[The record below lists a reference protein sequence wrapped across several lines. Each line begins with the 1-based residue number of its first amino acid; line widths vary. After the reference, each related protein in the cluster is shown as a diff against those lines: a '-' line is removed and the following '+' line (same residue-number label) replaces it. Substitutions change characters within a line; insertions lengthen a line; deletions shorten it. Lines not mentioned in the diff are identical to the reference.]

1 MTETTKCITFPQ
13 VRVGRYIKTGEIYNR
28 RFFLLEILGRP
39 TVVQA
44 VIASI
49 INYKEIE
56 FEFGDYSVN
65 KIARSKDDRLT
76 INKQTTSDGLTVAT
90 ITNQSIKD
98 LFPLENGNPDKK
110 FIEVLRTKSSVP
122 VADEWAAD
130 LYQRLKSEKLI
141 EDIASNC
148 GSFGSLETT
157 NRSRIDEI
165 INDYISGIDC
175 DDSLPEIEVPKT
187 IGAFVENFSEP
198 LSDMIYEKCKVIYD
212 GNEADKIDYSLITN
226 NGFIPYPQQA
236 DIANAVVKR
245 FETENTVFLGAE
257 MGCGKT
263 LMSLMTLYGMYK
275 KSGKGIR
282 ALLMVPP
289 HLVEKWIREAKKALG
304 DTVLS
309 SAVVINTKADVDS
322 IRNLIG
328 IKPKGIE
335 IFIVSREMA
344 KLGYYWRPVKVK
356 FIDKKTGKMIV
367 KCPKCGSEQI
377 INKGS
382 KGKRSKSYCKNRLSR
397 LHGVTIGDCV
407 PEFITDKN
415 QNEGLICGEPL
426 WQAVESNGSER
437 QIQRVPVM
445 EYMKKY
451 LPGGFFD
458 LFILDEAHEEK
469 GESARG
475 VAAAQAACVSK
486 KAMLLTGTLS
496 GGKPSTLFYLL
507 WRFNPNS
514 VKDISVYGDIIGFA
528 RRYGVVE
535 TVRKSDNSTDN
546 SMSRSKK
553 QNVIVKEKP
562 GISPELLTK
571 FLPTTAF
578 MKISDIAAGLPEY
591 TEYVT
596 QVDMKEIHRESY
608 NQVATEMQESFQFAI
623 RMGAL
628 GVLAKMLTV
637 LSSYA
642 DNPTYEEV
650 LNKEGKV
657 IAVCKE
663 LDLVTSK
670 EEKLVE
676 IINENKA
683 LNRKVLVF
691 CEYTDTRDIQ
701 KRLKE
706 VLSSFDISAT
716 ILPSSIKPVKRE
728 EWIRKN
734 TADTDVLICNPR
746 LVSTGLDLYQYPTI
760 VFFQTP
766 YSTYLLRQASRRS
779 WRIGQTKSVEVHFLV
794 NSQTVQ
800 EKAMLLIANKMT
812 ASQIFEGEIPE
823 EDGLAAIS
831 DIEEKSFVREL
842 AESLS
847 KNENAGSLDKLWKQ
861 KMQASVKADDLLFT
875 PQSVE
880 EPAKKTATVTEKTET
895 EIKSNRGF
903 KEKFVFTKISA
914 VNVYPDKAAS
924 FTLDGQMYLMKD
936 GKVYKV
942 SGKPDDT
949 DKTYAGKYA
958 WKLSKKTGNKFAECR
973 INNGSVI
980 YVGKKADTGEFVA
993 LKITKTQVA
1002 A

>member
-1 MTETTKCITFPQ
+1 MIETIKCSTFPQ
-13 VRVGRYIKTGEIYNR
+13 VRVGRYIKSGEDYNR
-28 RFFLLEILGRP
+28 RFFLIELIGRP

-44 VIASI
+44 VIATI
-49 INYKEIE
+49 LNNKEVE
-56 FEFGDYSVN
+56 FEFGGYEVN
-65 KIARSKDDRLT
+65 KISRLKEDRLT

-98 LFPLENGNPDKK
+98 LFPLTDGNPGKK
-110 FIEVLRTKSSVP
+110 FIEVLRTKSSIP

-130 LYQRLKSEKLI
+130 IYENLSSRGII
-141 EDIASNC
+141 ENIASNC
-148 GSFGSLETT
+148 GEFGSLK
-157 NRSRIDEI
+157 NYDRGVIDET
-165 INDYISGIDC
+165 INEYILGIDC
-175 DDSLPEIEVPKT
+175 DNTLPEVEIPES
-187 IGAFVENFSEP
+187 IGKFVESFSKP

-212 GNEADKIDYSLITN
+212 GKPEDKIDYSLITN

-245 FETENTVFLGAE
+245 FETENSVFLGAE

-275 KSGKGIR
+275 KSGKGLR

-289 HLVEKWIREAKKALG
+289 HLVEKWLREAKKALG
-304 DTVLS
+304 ETVLS
-309 SAVVINTKADVDS
+309 SAVVINEKADVDA
-322 IRNLIG
+322 IRPLIG
-328 IKPKGIE
+328 LKPKGIE

-344 KLGYYWRPVKVK
+344 KLGYYWRPVNVK
-356 FIDKKTGKMIV
+356 FIDEKTGKMIV
-367 KCPKCGSEQI
+367 KCPKCGSEQVI
-377 INKGS
+377 S
-382 KGKRSKSYCKNRLSR
+382 KGAKSYCKNKLSR
-397 LHGVTIGDCV
+397 LHG
-407 PEFITDKN
+407 ITTDENGRVIAEHIADEK
-415 QNEGLICGEPL
+415 QGYDEVCGEPL
-426 WQAVESNGSER
+426 WQAVESNGAER
-437 QIQRVPVM
+437 QIQRIPVM

-486 KAMLLTGTLS
+486 KALLLTGTLS

-507 WRFNPNS
+507 WRFNAKS
-514 VKDISVYGDIIGFA
+514 VKDISVYGDTIGFA
-528 RRYGVVE
+528 KKYGVVE

-591 TEYVT
+591 AEYVT
-596 QVDMKEIHRESY
+596 QVDMKEEHKSTY
-608 NQVATEMQESFQFAI
+608 DQVATEMQTAFEFAI

-642 DNPTYEEV
+642 DNPVYETV
-650 LNKEGKV
+650 SDKNGNV
-657 IAVCKE
+657 VAVCRE
-663 LDLVTSK
+663 LDLVTTK

-676 IINENKA
+676 IINENKSRG
-683 LNRKVLVF
+683 RKTLVF

-706 VLSSFDISAT
+706 VLKSFDISAT
-716 ILPSSIKPVKRE
+716 ILPSKVKPVKRE
-728 EWIRKN
+728 EWIREN
-734 TADTDVLICNPR
+734 TADAEVLICNPR

-779 WRIGQTKSVEVHFLV
+779 WRIGQTEPVEVHFLV

-831 DIEEKSFVREL
+831 DIEEKSFIREL

-847 KNENAGSLDKLWKQ
+847 KNENTGSLDKLWKQ

-875 PQSVE
+875 PQAVQD
-880 EPAKKTATVTEKTET
+880 EPVKTATITET
-895 EIKSNRGF
+895 AKSTVKSNRGF
-903 KEKFVFTKISA
+903 SEKFVFTKISS

-924 FTLDGQMYLMKD
+924 FILDNQMYLMKD
-936 GKVYKV
+936 GKVYTV
-942 SGKPDDT
+942 SGRPDDMS
-949 DKTYAGKYA
+949 KSYAGKYA

-973 INNGSVI
+973 INNGNVI